1 MTYFL
6 YVMLTILLV
15 MISLG
20 LFLTLFQVFY
30 ALSISGCDNSDY
42 EAYYRKHLSDWQQSC
57 EDIQKKAPYR
67 KYPMNFSILSDF
79 SDEDLEK
86 MMDLGV
92 KYSGEGSYAEPESTP
107 APSWPNEYVVGR
119 DLCEG
124 TEKYSVSNSDSTSW
138 ASALVLAA
146 EAALRKE
153 GRDAHF
159 SLPYVLKCLKES
171 QEVEFN
177 EVSPS
182 ADFRRRSLYC

>member
-1 MTYFL
+1 
-6 YVMLTILLV
+6 
-15 MISLG
+15 
-20 LFLTLFQVFY
+20 
-30 ALSISGCDNSDY
+30 
-42 EAYYRKHLSDWQQSC
+42 
-57 EDIQKKAPYR
+57 
-67 KYPMNFSILSDF
+67 MNFSILSDF

-153 GRDAHF
+153 VWF
-159 SLPYVLKCLKES
+159 LLLKLLCEKRNVMHTFLC
-171 QEVEFN
+171 
-177 EVSPS
+177 PM
-182 ADFRRRSLYC
+182 C